1 MKVTLHFKNGRIA
14 TYDGIG
20 TVCTNQHW
28 AIAHLSEASLARSVL
43 AYDDAVVDAVI
54 IEEEETKDGP

>member
-1 MKVTLHFKNGRIA
+1 MKVTLHFKNGHVA

-20 TVCTNQHW
+20 TVCTIQHG
-28 AIAHLSEASLARSVL
+28 AIAHLNEASLTRSML

-54 IEEEETKDGP
+54 IEEEKTKDGP